1 MLKHGYWAAVSY
13 VDAQI
18 GKVLDEF
25 DRLGLEENTIVVLWS
40 DHGWQ
45 FGDYGLWGKFT
56 NYEWALR
63 SPLMIRTP
71 SLTQR
76 GVTAHGIVETIDVYP
91 TLADLCG
98 LPTPASLAG
107 VSLKPLVEDPNHS
120 GKTAA
125 FGTVSRTGYIGR
137 TLRTDRYRLV
147 HWQDTKT
154 AKTALVEL
162 YDHQHDPLE
171 TESVATNHPEV
182 VRRLLN
188 QLNAEE
194 TESARQRQ

>member
-1 MLKHGYWAAVSY
+1 
-13 VDAQI
+13 
-18 GKVLDEF
+18 
-25 DRLGLEENTIVVLWS
+25 
-40 DHGWQ
+40 
-45 FGDYGLWGKFT
+45 
-56 NYEWALR
+56 
-63 SPLMIRTP
+63 MIRTP
-71 SLTQR
+71 NRTQP

-91 TLADLCG
+91 TIADLCG
-98 LPTPASLAG
+98 LPTPAGLAG
-107 VSLKPLVEDPNHS
+107 ASLNLLVEDPNRS

-125 FGTVSRTGYIGR
+125 FGTVSRIGHIGR

-154 AKTALVEL
+154 AKTVLVEL

-171 TESVATNHPEV
+171 TESVATKHPDL

-194 TESARQRQ
+194 TESGKQSQ